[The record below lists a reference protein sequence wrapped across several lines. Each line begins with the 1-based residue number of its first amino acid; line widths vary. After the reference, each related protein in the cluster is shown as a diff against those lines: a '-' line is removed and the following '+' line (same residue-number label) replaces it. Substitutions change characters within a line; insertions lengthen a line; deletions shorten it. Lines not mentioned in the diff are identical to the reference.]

1 MDSFDAAAV
10 PEPAVQRF
18 CSYTALE
25 SGMSATDDTM
35 IDFSRW
41 KTTHHLLT
49 WRQLREVMA
58 LTPQPSF
65 RIALIAG
72 AQAALSVLAATLLIG
87 ATPWSHLIGFPA
99 LGALASLFGRY
110 APVRRR
116 TTIVAACAALL
127 TGGVLLSSLGSWAGA
142 SPAEQLLLLAL
153 IAGSATLAIAHWRLG
168 MPGAI
173 IITFASAGAL
183 GPVAS
188 WHAAAGQALA
198 TAAGGAVAWV
208 VCRMTDRLRSAEL
221 EGLTLPAPPHRPF
234 GHEVIAAGRIAA
246 GTAVAALIAQTAGWP
261 HPSWAAI
268 GAMAVLQGSHLHVTM
283 SRALQRM
290 AGTLIGVFIAW
301 AVLTQAPPLWGLI
314 AAVVLFQFITEVVIG
329 YNYALGQITVTP
341 MALIMTY
348 LAAPATAVNLPVER
362 VLETIVGVALGLAFA
377 VLFSTADDRVY
388 LVRHRERQRSA

>member
-1 MDSFDAAAV
+1 
-10 PEPAVQRF
+10 
-18 CSYTALE
+18 
-25 SGMSATDDTM
+25 MSATDDTM
-35 IDFSRW
+35 IGISRR
-41 KTTHHLLT
+41 KTARHLLT
-49 WRQLREVMA
+49 RRQLREVMA

-87 ATPWSHLIGFPA
+87 ASPWSHLIGFPA

-110 APVRRR
+110 APARRR
-116 TTIVAACAALL
+116 ATIVTVCAALL
-127 TGGVLLSSLGSWAGA
+127 TGGVLLSSLASWAGA

-153 IAGSATLAIAHWRLG
+153 IAGGATLAIAHWRLG
-168 MPGAI
+168 VPGAI
-173 IITFASAGAL
+173 IVTFASAGAL
-183 GPVAS
+183 GPAAS
-188 WHAAAGQALA
+188 WHVVAEQTLA
-198 TAAGGAVAWV
+198 TAAGGVVAWV

-221 EGLTLPAPPHRPF
+221 DGLTVPSAPHRPF

-246 GTAVAALIAQTAGWP
+246 GTATAALIAQAVGWP

-290 AGTLIGVFIAW
+290 AGTLVGVFIAW

-348 LAAPATAVNLPVER
+348 VAAPATAVDMPVER
-362 VLETIVGVALGLAFA
+362 ALETVLGVALGIAFA
-377 VLFSTADDRVY
+377 VLFSTADDRVH
-388 LVRHRERQRSA
+388 LARHRERPRSA